1 MGERRFCKPEAVGS
15 IPISSMLAHADA
27 RCRFDDGIGDPWCKG
42 PLLGRL
48 LFVGKAEVFD
58 NLDG

>member
-15 IPISSMLAHADA
+15 IPISSMLAHVDA
-27 RCRFDDGIGDPWCKG
+27 RCRFDDGIRGSLVQGSPARK
-42 PLLGRL
+42 L
-48 LFVGKAEVFD
+48 LFAGEAEVFD

>member
-1 MGERRFCKPEAVGS
+1 MP
-15 IPISSMLAHADA
+15 AHADA

-42 PLLGRL
+42 PLLGKL
-48 LFVGKAEVFD
+48 VFAGEAKVFD